1 MSLRHFA
8 AFTMPHPAR
17 MASTHISMTVTV
29 VFISIDIP
37 GSAHSAEIGIKQ
49 LNRLYLAS
57 RSIYS
62 TNLRVQS

>member
-37 GSAHSAEIGIKQ
+37 GSAHSAEIGIK
-49 LNRLYLAS
+49 
-57 RSIYS
+57 
-62 TNLRVQS
+62 